1 MVADVPD
8 QPHDDIQ
15 PPEPQEETTHPGS
28 SGYVSTSFLPV
39 PATTGPEHSPAPE
52 QTPAPEPSSLSDT
65 DLVRAACQGSADAW
79 EAIVDRYL
87 SLVNG
92 IARSYR
98 LSQQDR
104 EDATQTVWLTLNQNL
119 SRLHSPQQLAAWLH
133 RTTRSA
139 CNRQRAQ
146 RQRFPPFDPQD
157 LDERPQ
163 HQDGPEDQYLAKET
177 HTELFQ
183 AIRELPDPA
192 DRRVAQQYLDDSP
205 DAAPISHRTTARER
219 RRLIRQLRRSLR

>member
-1 MVADVPD
+1 MFG
-8 QPHDDIQ
+8 
-15 PPEPQEETTHPGS
+15 GS
-28 SGYVSTSFLPV
+28 VRVVEAGD
-39 PATTGPEHSPAPE
+39 AE
-52 QTPAPEPSSLSDT
+52 
-65 DLVRAACQGSADAW
+65 LVQAARDGSADAW

-87 SLVNG
+87 ALVNG
-92 IARSYR
+92 IARSYQI
-98 LSQQDR
+98 SQQDR
-104 EDATQTVWLTLNQNL
+104 EDAVQTVWLTLNQSL
-119 SRLHSPQQLAAWLH
+119 TRLHTPHRLAAWLR

-139 CNRQRAQ
+139 CDRQRTQ

-157 LDERPQ
+157 LNGRPQ
-163 HQDGPEDQYLAKET
+163 DQNGPEDQYLAKEK

-183 AIRELPDPA
+183 AIRGLPDPA